1 MRVLFAAALFGL
13 LPGLSLAETIV
24 VRSGEHGD
32 FTRLVLDLPVG
43 AQWDMGGE
51 GKKKSIQIKP
61 KSGTPSYDLSEV
73 YTRIDQGRVASVTP
87 GSEGMLNV
95 MLSCD
100 CELQTFIYRDRFLVV
115 DIKGRQNYQALDTS
129 DIPAVP
135 MAKPKPNMVNKPKKP
150 LSQQERQLLAQLSHL
165 QPDGGFGGATSS
177 AALLPK
183 VPVLKEPDAID
194 GVAAHQ
200 NFKDQDPSSAPVDLG
215 AQIAADLAAA
225 ATQGLLTP
233 AVGENATLYPNHT
246 PQYEEITPDTQLA
259 DTHGLAQQLAEGLG
273 QLADH
278 SLSNR
283 RVIVGA
289 ERCVSDSQLRILDWV
304 DEDANPSKVL
314 GDNRQAVFGEFDRV
328 NKKALK
334 TYLRSL
340 VYFGFGAEIRE
351 YSQLAPSDQ
360 DPVLLGL
367 SYLLDGNDDPMDVFA
382 GQLDCHGAAAVWS
395 VLDTQTDET
404 AHELDKSAILRA
416 FESLPKHLREHLGPK
431 LAERLS
437 AIGAAD
443 TARDILRRLERAQ
456 GEETQSIALGNA
468 RLDVLAGETQ
478 KAEEALHD
486 LAVSPGPEAPEA
498 LKAAVDLADA
508 EGNVVPKELVE
519 LSAAFATE
527 YRNSEDGPELWETHI
542 QSLIIN
548 DNFLG
553 AIDALSDTSGVPE
566 NIVDAMTNRLLE
578 EALNSDDDTVFLELV
593 FNIDSSGVSPK
604 AIELNLK
611 IARRFI
617 DMGLP
622 DLSLMYLDK
631 IPSSPP
637 LRETQIMRAEALLA
651 MDQPGDAEIILIG
664 RTGEDV
670 DRLRARARDQMGD
683 HEYAKDVY
691 KRLGEGELA
700 RNSAWLS
707 GDWQTAATEDSPFA
721 PVANLIGQLQTDV
734 NQNAVTLSDV
744 EELFKETSEARST
757 LQDLLE
763 KTQVDSD
770 L

>member
-13 LPGLSLAETIV
+13 LPGISLAETIV

-32 FTRLVLDLPVG
+32 FTRLVLDLPAG

-61 KSGTPSYDLSEV
+61 KSGTPDYDLSEV
-73 YTRIDQGRVASVTP
+73 YTRIDQGRIVSVTP
-87 GSEGMLNV
+87 NNDGMLDV

-100 CELQTFIYRDRFLVV
+100 CNLQTFIYRDRFLVV
-115 DIKGRQNYQALDTS
+115 DVKGPQNYQAAGAESTIAQATLT
-129 DIPAVP
+129 
-135 MAKPKPNMVNKPKKP
+135 PKQNMVNKPQRP
-150 LSQQERQLLAQLSHL
+150 LSQQDRQLLAQLSQL
-165 QPDGGFGGATSS
+165 QPNGSFGSGPANT
-177 AALLPK
+177 ALLPQ
-183 VPVLKEPDAID
+183 VPVLKQPDPID
-194 GVAAHQ
+194 GMTAHQ
-200 NFKDQDPSSAPVDLG
+200 NFKEQDPSSAPVDLG

-233 AVGENATLYPNHT
+233 AVGENATLYPNQS
-246 PQYEEITPDTQLA
+246 PVYEEVTPETSFK
-259 DTHGLAQQLAEGLG
+259 DTHSLAGQLAEGLG

-283 RVIVGA
+283 RVVVGA
-289 ERCVSDSQLRILDWV
+289 ERCVSDNQLRILDWV
-304 DEDANPSKVL
+304 DEDASLSEVL
-314 GDNRQAVFGEFDRV
+314 SNNRQAVFGEFDRV

-334 TYLRSL
+334 AYLRSL

-351 YSQLAPSDQ
+351 YSQLDPTEQ

-367 SYLLDGNDDPMDVFA
+367 SYLLDGNDDPADVFG
-382 GQLDCHGAAAVWS
+382 GQLDCHGAAAMWS

-404 AHELDKSAILRA
+404 AHELDKSAVLRA
-416 FESLPKHLREHLGPK
+416 FESMPRHLREHLGPK
-431 LAERLS
+431 LAEKLS

-443 TARDILRRLERAQ
+443 TARDILRRLKRAQ

-468 RLDVLAGETQ
+468 RLDVLAGETE
-478 KAEEALHD
+478 KAEEALHT

-508 EGNVVPKELVE
+508 EGDAVPKELVE

-527 YRNSEDGPELWETHI
+527 YRNSEEGPELWETHI

-548 DNFLG
+548 DDFLG
-553 AIDALSDTSGVPE
+553 AIAALADTSGVPE
-566 NIVDAMTNRLLE
+566 GIVSAMTNRLLE
-578 EALNSDDDTVFLELV
+578 EALNTDDDTVFIELV

-651 MDQPGDAEIILIG
+651 MDQPGEAEIILIG

-670 DRLRARARDQMGD
+670 DRLRAQARDQMGD

-691 KRLGEGELA
+691 TRLGESELA

-707 GDWQTAATEDSPFA
+707 GDWQTAATEDSPYA
-721 PVANLIGQLQTDV
+721 PIANLIGQEQTDV
-734 NQNAVTLSDV
+734 DQSSVTLGDV
-744 EELFKETSEARST
+744 EQLFRETSSARST
-757 LQDLLE
+757 LKDLLE
-763 KTQVDSD
+763 KTQVEVGQ
-770 L
+770 